1 MCTASHCKTL
11 QHTVKCCNT
20 LVSWRASWRR
30 TPHVLGLRHRDLAF
44 AFGVW
49 WYWLW
54 VGHDW
59 FEVNVI
65 AIKLYKFK
73 LEIWSSLDMFWS
85 NLDFEESE
93 FFDSLDFEKC
103 SIFSRI
109 CRMGWS
115 WLAAA
120 NRRMNNIKYQVI
132 CEEKALFSAVA
143 FRFPPWKVQH
153 KYPRC
158 KLVLFSNVEN
168 CFWVSMR
175 SWTPGK

>member
-1 MCTASHCKTL
+1 
-11 QHTVKCCNT
+11 
-20 LVSWRASWRR
+20 LVSWRR
-30 TPHVLGLRHRDLAF
+30 TPRVLGLRHRDFAF

-59 FEVNVI
+59 FEVNDAQCHRYQALQI
-65 AIKLYKFK
+65 QIG
-73 LEIWSSLDMFWS
+73 
-85 NLDFEESE
+85 NLVQSGYVLVQSWFVEESE

-109 CRMGWS
+109 CRMGWL

-132 CEEKALFSAVA
+132 CEERALFAAVA
-143 FRFPPWKVQH
+143 FRSPPWKVQNR
-153 KYPRC
+153 YPRW
-158 KLVLFSNVEN
+158 KLVLFSDVEN